1 MKKMARKIL
10 ALVLALA
17 CVMSIGIVS
26 AFADSGDG
34 TYTVPVQAWRE
45 TQNHASMADVLGP
58 NATAVISDG
67 QVTMTVPTKS
77 MEMMDI
83 RGDLVG
89 LRVSDGKGGFTTAQ
103 AVGTDSEGNPTAF
116 TFTVPESLYRTGY
129 IPIKET
135 AKTTPHFPGMDGEQ
149 DARIKIDLASAKKV
163 TSTPEATKTD
173 ATTGASSNPLSKV
186 FSQVSSL
193 LKK

>member
-1 MKKMARKIL
+1 MKKMTRKIL

-34 TYTVPVQAWRE
+34 TYTVPVTAWHE

-77 MEMMDI
+77 MEMMGI

-89 LRVSDGKGGFTTAQ
+89 LQVSDGKGGFVTAQ
-103 AVGTDSEGNPTAF
+103 PNGTDANGNPTSF
-116 TFTVPESLYRTGY
+116 TFT
-129 IPIKET
+129 IPVSVYDSGLITIKEK
-135 AKTTPHFPGMDGEQ
+135 AKTTPNFAPMDDWQ
-149 DARIKIDLASAKKV
+149 DARIKVDLASA
-163 TSTPEATKTD
+163 TQSAASTD
-173 ATTGASSNPLSKV
+173 ATTGASTSSNPLTKI
-186 FSQVSSL
+186 FSQLTSVFN
-193 LKK
+193 K